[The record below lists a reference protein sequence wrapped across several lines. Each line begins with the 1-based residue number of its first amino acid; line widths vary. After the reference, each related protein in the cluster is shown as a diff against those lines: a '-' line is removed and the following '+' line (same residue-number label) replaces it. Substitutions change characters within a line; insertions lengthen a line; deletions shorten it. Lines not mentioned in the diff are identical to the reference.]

1 MAAAD
6 PLYAADEGREAHHG
20 IFNITIVNITMV
32 FIGTSAIII
41 VVIIR
46 DNTDSIIIWLF
57 SLSQVRCYIFSRRIT
72 FVWIEKPMDL
82 CPRLRVALVN
92 YANGERYALPG
103 VGEADNWTIPASCF
117 TVQEIIGKELHALEK
132 SDAEG
137 TFRLARTPHP
147 ANEIIRTAAPVC
159 AFVSKDGR
167 VRMCGPIAPLADEN
181 GNAFVIFRFH
191 TTS

>member
-1 MAAAD
+1 
-6 PLYAADEGREAHHG
+6 
-20 IFNITIVNITMV
+20 
-32 FIGTSAIII
+32 
-41 VVIIR
+41 
-46 DNTDSIIIWLF
+46 
-57 SLSQVRCYIFSRRIT
+57 
-72 FVWIEKPMDL
+72 MDL

-147 ANEIIRTAAPVC
+147 ANEIVRTAAPVC
-159 AFVSKDGR
+159 GFVNKDGE
-167 VRMCGPIAPLADEN
+167 VRTCGPIAPLADEN
-181 GNAFVIFRFH
+181 GNVFVIFGFTRLRETVEETACADLGGIRTPPSDEDRFG
-191 TTS
+191 